1 VTKDPKVVSIVV
13 RVHND
18 ETRVASFLRTID
30 AYFADRFANYE
41 FVVADDQ
48 STDRTADVVA
58 EVATE
63 LHGSLTL
70 LRLAN
75 RHGRELAMV
84 AALERAMGDFLF
96 EMEDV
101 HIDYPLEVLGRI
113 YDTAL
118 SGYDIVGATPER
130 LPLRLRAFYWVCN
143 RFSAYEPGLTYEH
156 VRVVSR
162 RAVDAMVQLRERVR
176 YRQVL
181 YRFTGYRQ
189 TRVTYKF
196 TGRWRFAGRDSL
208 SFALDVLLSFTDA
221 GVRTAHA
228 LSLLFLLGAAGGV
241 VWAVLR
247 SILSESV
254 PAWWMDVGIMMALGF
269 GGVFVLLGIIGEY
282 LARILAEVRS
292 RPLYTLDKTRS
303 LVVTPTESART
314 PVEVP
319 AEDRTTEPVGE
330 PMMVVQRQAAL
341 HDRQIAEGK
350 RLAQDV

>member
-1 VTKDPKVVSIVV
+1 MNKDPKVVSIVV

-18 ETRVASFLRTID
+18 EQRVASFLRTID
-30 AYFADRFANYE
+30 AYFSERFANYE

-48 STDRTADVVA
+48 STDRSAEVVA

-96 EMEDV
+96 ELEDV
-101 HIDYPLEVLGRI
+101 HIDYPLEVLGRM

-118 SGYDIVGATPER
+118 NGYDIVGATPER
-130 LPLRLRAFYWVCN
+130 LPLRLRLFYWLCN
-143 RFSAYEPGLTYEH
+143 RLSAYEPGLSYEH

-189 TRVTYKF
+189 TRVTYKG

-228 LSLLFLLGAAGGV
+228 LSVLFLFGAAGAV
-241 VWAVLR
+241 VWTVVR
-247 SILSESV
+247 SILSESL
-254 PAWWMDVGIMMALGF
+254 PPWWMDMGIMMALGF
-269 GGVFVLLGIIGEY
+269 AGVYLLLGIIGEY
-282 LARILAEVRS
+282 LARILSEVRS
-292 RPLYTLDKTRS
+292 RPLYTLDKTQS
-303 LVVTPTESART
+303 LVVTPTESAR
-314 PVEVP
+314 PPLEVP
-319 AEDRTTEPVGE
+319 DEDRTTEPVGE
-330 PMMVVQRQAAL
+330 PMIVIQRRQAL
-341 HDRQIAEGK
+341 RDREIAEG
-350 RLAQDV
+350 REPT

>member
-1 VTKDPKVVSIVV
+1 MTKDPKVVSIVV

-18 ETRVASFLRTID
+18 ERRVASFLRTID
-30 AYFADRFANYE
+30 AYFAERFANYE

-75 RHGRELAMV
+75 RHGRELSMV

-96 EMEDV
+96 ELEDV
-101 HIDYPLEVLGRI
+101 QIDYPLDVLGRM

-118 SGYDIVGATPER
+118 SGYDIVGATPKR
-130 LPLRLRAFYWVCN
+130 LPIRLRVFYWLCN
-143 RFSAYEPGLTYEH
+143 RLSRYEPGLTYEH
-156 VRVVSR
+156 IRVVSR

-176 YRQVL
+176 YREVL
-181 YRFTGYRQ
+181 YRYTGYRQ
-189 TRVTYKF
+189 TRLTYEG

-228 LSLLFLLGAAGGV
+228 LSVLFLIGAGGGV
-241 VWAVLR
+241 IWTIVR
-247 SILSESV
+247 SLLSDSL
-254 PAWWMDVGIMMALGF
+254 PPWWMDIGIMLALGF
-269 GGVFVLLGIIGEY
+269 GGVYLLLGIIGEY

-292 RPLYTLDKTRS
+292 RPLYTLDKTQS
-303 LVVTPTESART
+303 LVVTPTESARE
-314 PVEVP
+314 PLDVP
-319 AEDRTTEPVGE
+319 AEDRAIEPVAE
-330 PMMVVQRQAAL
+330 PMMAVQRRQAL
-341 HDRQIAEGK
+341 RDRSIAEG
-350 RLAQDV
+350 RDSS

>member
-18 ETRVASFLRTID
+18 EQHVESFLRTID
-30 AYFADRFANYE
+30 TYFAERFANYE

-48 STDRTADVVA
+48 STDRTADVIA

-96 EMEDV
+96 ELEDV
-101 HIDYPLEVLGRI
+101 QIDYPLEVLGRI

-118 SGYDIVGATPER
+118 SGYDIVGAAPKR
-130 LPLRLRAFYWVCN
+130 LPVRLRLFYWFCN
-143 RFSAYEPGLTYEH
+143 RLSAYEPGLTYEH

-176 YRQVL
+176 YREVL
-181 YRFTGYRQ
+181 YRFTGYREA
-189 TRVTYKF
+189 RVTYEG

-228 LSLLFLLGAAGGV
+228 LSILFLFGAAGGV
-241 VWAVLR
+241 VWTIVR
-247 SILSESV
+247 SLLSDSL
-254 PAWWMDVGIMMALGF
+254 PPWWMDMGIMMALGF
-269 GGVFVLLGIIGEY
+269 GGVYLLLGIIGEY

-292 RPLYTLDKTRS
+292 RPLYTLDKTQS
-303 LVVTPTESART
+303 LVVTPTESARQ
-314 PVEVP
+314 PLDVP
-319 AEDRTTEPVGE
+319 AEERTIEPIPE
-330 PMMVVQRQAAL
+330 PMMVVQKREAL
-341 HDRQIAEGK
+341 RDRQIAEGPGSN
-350 RLAQDV
+350 

>member
-1 VTKDPKVVSIVV
+1 VSKDPKVVSIVV

-18 ETRVASFLRTID
+18 EQRVASFLRTVD
-30 AYFADRFANYE
+30 AYFSERFANYE

-48 STDRTADVVA
+48 STDGTADVVA

-84 AALERAMGDFLF
+84 AGLERAMGDFLF
-96 EMEDV
+96 EFQDV
-101 HIDYPLEVLGRI
+101 HIDYPLEVLGRM

-118 SGYDIVGATPER
+118 SGFDIVGATPER
-130 LPLRLRAFYWVCN
+130 LPLRLRVFYWLCN
-143 RFSAYEPGLTYEH
+143 RLSSYEPGLSYEH
-156 VRVVSR
+156 VRLVSR

-189 TRVTYKF
+189 TRVTYKG

-228 LSLLFLLGAAGGV
+228 LSVVFLFGAVGGV
-241 VWAVLR
+241 IWTVVR
-247 SILSESV
+247 SILSDSL
-254 PAWWMDVGIMMALGF
+254 PPWWMDVGIMLALGF
-269 GGVFVLLGIIGEY
+269 GGVYVLLGIIGEY
-282 LARILAEVRS
+282 LARILSEVRS
-292 RPLYTLDKTRS
+292 RPLYTLDKTQS
-303 LVVTPTESART
+303 LVVTPTESARA
-314 PVEVP
+314 PLEVP

-330 PMMVVQRQAAL
+330 PMIVVQRRQAL
-341 HDRQIAEGK
+341 RDREIAEG
-350 RLAQDV
+350 REPG